1 MGCGAAGF
9 IVFRI
14 IDIPIPKE
22 VITIFL
28 SFFGYLVVPEKVLA
42 VKKCSFYE
50 KPPLLLV
57 KLAEE
62 FNASKIEFFV

>member
-1 MGCGAAGF
+1 VGA
-9 IVFRI
+9 
-14 IDIPIPKE
+14 
-22 VITIFL
+22 
-28 SFFGYLVVPEKVLA
+28 EKVLA